1 MQNPQT
7 LNHVIHGLLA
17 NGGISAKSNPELFST
32 MLEAEK
38 DTKSFLDVLA
48 MDLVINMATGIAIA
62 RNKAIDDLEVLAEE
76 ANALPAR
83 HVVSR
88 QRLGHWQS
96 VALIILK
103 TRLDRE
109 TRGDGAEDWLT
120 DQEILEAVKVYVPKE
135 HLEDEATVIKRI
147 QGILEGFANT
157 QTRPLVLRRKS
168 GEASLWR
175 GSPWLDVSVSVDAVR
190 DYERRLLLLV
200 AETCADAGEE
210 VPDVVNEALSRLNS

>member
-1 MQNPQT
+1 MHNPQT

-17 NGGISAKSNPELFST
+17 SGGISAKSNPELFST
-32 MLEAEK
+32 MLEKERE
-38 DTKSFLDVLA
+38 TKAFLDVMA
-48 MDLVINMATGIAIA
+48 MDLVVNTATGIAIA
-62 RNKAIDDLEVLAEE
+62 RNKALEDLEIAAEE
-76 ANALPAR
+76 ENSLPSR

-109 TRGDGAEDWLT
+109 TRGDGTEDWLT
-120 DQEILEAVKVYVPKE
+120 DQEILEAIKVYVPKE
-135 HLEDEATVIKRI
+135 HLEDEAIVVKRI
-147 QGILEGFANT
+147 QGILETFANT

-168 GEASLWR
+168 GDSSLWR

-200 AETCADAGEE
+200 TEACADAGEE
-210 VPDVVNEALSRLNS
+210 IPEAVHEALARLGN

>member
-17 NGGISAKSNPELFST
+17 NGGISANSNPELFST
-32 MLEAEK
+32 LLKMEK
-38 DTKSFLDVLA
+38 DTKAFLDIMA
-48 MDLVINMATGIAIA
+48 MDLVVNTASGIAIA
-62 RNKAIDDLEVLAEE
+62 RNKAVDDLEAIAEDT
-76 ANALPAR
+76 NDLPSR

-88 QRLGHWQS
+88 HRLSHWQS

-120 DQEILEAVKVYVPKE
+120 DQEIIEAVKVYVPKD
-135 HLEDEATVIKRI
+135 HLEDEAIVIKRI
-147 QGILEGFANT
+147 QGILDSFANT

-200 AETCADAGEE
+200 AETCSDTGEE
-210 VPDVVNEALSRLNS
+210 MPEAAAEALARLSA